1 MWYIG
6 KGAVVAVLVT
16 SLCGPAIAN
25 GFGENRPWQFATP
38 GERNARASTLDL
50 MERKKG
56 GYYDG
61 FGTEVF
67 NENYNCTGNAPS
79 ALANESVQL
88 AEAQT
93 SSPETGSTAETDSR
107 ATGNEADTENT
118 VHTTGN
124 RSGRGKNRDSQS
136 HAQAPL
142 NTSSNSQT
150 NEGNVNSA
158 ANSSVDNRVGD
169 IDASGGESNQA
180 QNSDQ
185 VNSGTVLADGSGN
198 VGCNFYSKSGGKS

>member
-1 MWYIG
+1 MMRLG
-6 KGAVVAVLVT
+6 HGALVAILAT
-16 SLCGPAIAN
+16 GLCGPAIAN
-25 GFGENRPWQFATP
+25 GFGENRPWQFASP
-38 GERNARASTLDL
+38 SERNARASTLDL

-61 FGTEVF
+61 FGTEIF

-118 VHTTGN
+118 VHTTGH
-124 RSGRGKNRDSQS
+124 RSGRGHGHSGS
-136 HAQAPL
+136 HDQAPL

-198 VGCNFYSKSGGKS
+198 VGCNFYTKSGGKS

>member
-1 MWYIG
+1 MRHFG

-16 SLCGPAIAN
+16 GICGPAIAN

-50 MERKKG
+50 MERKQG
-56 GYYDG
+56 GFYDG

-79 ALANESVQL
+79 ALANENVQL
-88 AEAQT
+88 AESQT

-107 ATGNEADTENT
+107 ATGNEAETENT
-118 VHTTGN
+118 LHTHAN
-124 RSGRGKNRDSQS
+124 RSRRSQENSDSY
-136 HAQAPL
+136 AEAPL
-142 NTSSNSQT
+142 NTSSNNQA

-180 QNSDQ
+180 QNSEQ

-198 VGCNFYSKSGGKS
+198 VGCNFYSKSGGRS